1 MPTASLLSARRCLEL
16 DHDLDR
22 LAVVHRPVAIRH
34 PVEFRYSVEDTAWL
48 DPPVKDVRQQLV
60 DVGAGR
66 GRPAAHSD
74 VLPEG
79 DASCQCVV
87 LRHTDPADRAT
98 RRVISRAVATACSR
112 PTHSRTE
119 CGPRLSVSSR
129 TMRPARAQ
137 LRARRLRVVE
147 QRSGF
152 ASPRYARITS
162 CASSATRRSP

>member
-60 DVGAGR
+60 AVGAGR
-66 GRPAAHSD
+66 GVPPPTLTFFQEATPAAS
-74 VLPEG
+74 VSFCGRPTRPT
-79 DASCQCVV
+79 A
-87 LRHTDPADRAT
+87 PP